1 MRADAELKS
10 QGDALN
16 RARRIVG
23 VPPATRERVVIA
35 TADAPHALME
45 SLMFLTLA
53 IVLIVLWAA
62 GFMAFH
68 VAGGLIHMLLILAL
82 VSIVWHFVSGRNT
95 ARI

>member
-35 TADAPHALME
+35 TADAPHAPME

-53 IVLIVLWAA
+53 IVPIVLWAA